1 MRQSGRD
8 GTHQVVQG
16 QVEELQILTHGDING
31 EGTVDVVV
39 VERKR
44 RERRESAK
52 QGWERAFESQV
63 GEDD

>member
-1 MRQSGRD
+1 MV
-8 GTHQVVQG
+8 HG

-31 EGTVDVVV
+31 EGSVDVVV
-39 VERKR
+39 VERER

-52 QGWERAFESQV
+52 QGWKRAYEFQV